1 MMIVENWGE
10 IFTRSLQGVW
20 LGVASFVPSLVIA
33 IVIFVIGWVVAV
45 LVEKIVETVF
55 RSIKVDHALRAA
67 GVEEIVRRSGHN
79 LNSGRFVGSL
89 VKWFIIVVFLVA
101 SFDVLGLTQVNE
113 FLGTVVLYY
122 LPKVIV
128 AVLILMVSIVIA
140 EAVRKLVIASAKAAH
155 LSHANFLGSVTKW
168 AIWAFAIL
176 TVLFQLGI
184 AAPFVQTIF
193 MGVVVAISLAVGLS
207 FGLGGKDA
215 AAELI
220 SKLKHEVSNHQ

>member
-1 MMIVENWGE
+1 MMLENWGE

-45 LVEKIVETVF
+45 LVEKIVEAIF

-67 GVEEIVRRSGHN
+67 GVEDVVRRSGHD
-79 LNSGRFVGSL
+79 LNSGRFVGAL

-140 EAVRKLVIASAKAAH
+140 EAARKLVIASAKAAH
-155 LSHANFLGSVTKW
+155 LMHANFLGSVTKW
-168 AIWAFAIL
+168 AIWIFAIL
-176 TVLFQLGI
+176 AVLFQLGI
-184 AAPFVQTIF
+184 GGQILQMIV
-193 MGVVVAISLAVGLS
+193 MGVIVAVSLAVGLS
-207 FGLGGKDA
+207 FGLGGKEA

-220 SKLKHEVSNHQ
+220 SKLKHEVSGN

>member
-1 MMIVENWGE
+1 MLENWGE
-10 IFTRSLQGVW
+10 VFTRSLQGVW
-20 LGVASFVPSLVIA
+20 LGVASFVPSLVVA
-33 IVIFVIGWVVAV
+33 IVIFIIGWVIAV
-45 LVEKIVETVF
+45 IIEKVVEAVF
-55 RSIKVDHALRAA
+55 RSLKVDHALRAA
-67 GVEEIVRRSGHN
+67 GVEDIVRRAGHG
-79 LNSGRFVGSL
+79 LNSGRFVGAL

-140 EAVRKLVIASAKAAH
+140 EAARKLVIASAKAAH

-168 AIWAFAIL
+168 AIWIFAIL

-193 MGVVVAISLAVGLS
+193 MGVVVSISLATGLS
-207 FGLGGKDA
+207 FGLGGKEA
-215 AAELI
+215 AADLI